1 MSNEKVIYSS
11 LRFLQSPESQNRLRA
26 DTTQS
31 PGKKDGKGFPVPRH
45 LIVVI
50 LGILCLLLLIIVAV
64 LGTKIFQFI
73 QENHH
78 LGEMIG
84 NLTQEYHIL
93 QNDSYLKDQLLTNKS
108 LEYNILKNEML
119 QQKKEQDL
127 LFTNRTFQ
135 SKNKGKLHENHQ
147 SCHRIKYYYF
157 TSKSEKWI
165 GCKKTCQ
172 SCNSSLLKISDEDE
186 LTFIQAQTYKKNYW
200 IGLLYD
206 IKEEKWKWVDTDLP
220 FGINFTFM
228 GFSGR
233 GQCAFLS
240 STRVTNIDCSN
251 SYHCICEK
259 RIDNVLSASFQR
271 YKKKRLQK

>member
-1 MSNEKVIYSS
+1 
-11 LRFLQSPESQNRLRA
+11 
-26 DTTQS
+26 
-31 PGKKDGKGFPVPRH
+31 
-45 LIVVI
+45 
-50 LGILCLLLLIIVAV
+50 
-64 LGTKIFQFI
+64 
-73 QENHH
+73 
-78 LGEMIG
+78 MIG

-172 SCNSSLLKISDEDE
+172 SCNLSLLKINDEDE
-186 LTFIQAQTYKKNYW
+186 LTFIQTQTYKKNYW
-200 IGLLYD
+200 IGLSYD
-206 IKEEKWKWVDTDLP
+206 IKEKKWKWVDTDLP

-228 GFSGR
+228 SFSGR

-251 SYHCICEK
+251 PYHCICEK
-259 RIDNVLSASFQR
+259 RIDNVLSTSFQR
-271 YKKKRLQK
+271 YKKKR